1 MKREKLRHCLFVS
14 AVCLLSFPWLTPC
27 VGIWSAVVVNVAHDS
42 ITRRDEPLA
51 RLPTKQLKQW
61 AAKPG
66 PKLTVIENQAI
77 SPSLL
82 ITAEELSAAKN
93 APLPGTFVGKGA
105 SAVVDGLSYTLTW
118 IDPFT
123 WVSQNSMGME
133 PTKTRRQLTLCESPF
148 VLLEGNSIRFT
159 RSDKNGPVLLAHATG
174 AKVTVITP
182 DGSYFARAE
191 NIHFHSSS
199 QEVLLER
206 PFVIYTGPQSL
217 VPEKSGSL
225 MKLNFARRFVS
236 CSGVVI
242 DQKRRVTPVRIYQ
255 KQGALTPSQIDGLL
269 TSGSRD
275 TSPTSHAV
283 P

>member
-14 AVCLLSFPWLTPC
+14 AVCLFSFPWLTPC
-27 VGIWSAVVVNVAHDS
+27 VGIWSAAAVNVAHDS

-51 RLPTKQLKQW
+51 RLPTQQLKQW

-66 PKLTVIENQAI
+66 PRLTVIENQAI
-77 SPSLL
+77 SPRSL
-82 ITAEELSAAKN
+82 ITAAELAAARN

-133 PTKTRRQLTLCESPF
+133 PTKPRRQLILCESPF

-191 NIHFHSSS
+191 NIHFRSSS

-217 VPEKSGSL
+217 APEKSGSL

-236 CSGVVI
+236 CSGAVI
-242 DQKRRVTPVRIYQ
+242 DQKRRVTPMRIHQ
-255 KQGALTPSQIDGLL
+255 KQGALNPSQIDGLL
-269 TSGSRD
+269 TSGSHD
-275 TSPTSHAV
+275 TSPTSRAV